1 MKIGEI
7 YENNVQDLLQLE
19 QKEAE
24 RLMGIFK
31 ELTGE
36 MLKKMNTWSFIEDF
50 KQERRYTA
58 AKYRNLFA
66 ELGNAIAKLIE
77 KYDFVDEKT
86 LVKLKELSAKHLN
99 KEIALDSE
107 VFKGT
112 PIAINWDVIV
122 RSMNPKKNLLDT
134 KEASRQAYSQATRKR
149 YLRSIQK
156 SLILQETQ
164 TEAADR
170 LEVQG
175 RGYRD
180 MKDTY
185 KRDPETILDM
195 EWATTKDWEELIK
208 REKGLR
214 NFTSRF
220 FEAERWRI
228 NRILR
233 TEMHFIYN
241 DSKLSGMKK
250 VRDKY
255 NPKMKKSLYHPQ
267 DNRTADDSKQL
278 KVKNPVIDMDKPF
291 KFTYEY
297 KRKDGTVKQ
306 YHRQFDYPPDR
317 PNDRSIL
324 IPIWVD

>member
-7 YENNVQDLLQLE
+7 YENNVQELLQLE

-24 RLMGIFK
+24 RLMGVFQ
-31 ELTGE
+31 ELVGE
-36 MLKKMNTWSFIEDF
+36 MLQKMSTWSFIEDF

-58 AKYRNLFA
+58 AKYRSLFS

-86 LVKLKELSAKHLN
+86 LAKLKKLSAKHLD
-99 KEIALDSE
+99 KEIEIDSE

-112 PIAINWDVIV
+112 PIAVNWDVIV

-134 KEASRQAYSQATRKR
+134 KEASRRAYSQATRKR

-156 SLILQETQ
+156 SLILQENQ

-170 LEVQG
+170 MEAQG
-175 RGYRD
+175 RGYRP
-180 MKDTY
+180 MKDSY

-195 EWATTKDWEELIK
+195 EWATTKDWEDLIK

-214 NFTSRF
+214 NFSSRF

-228 NRILR
+228 HRILR

-241 DSKLSGMKK
+241 DSKLSGMKQ

-267 DNRTADDSKQL
+267 DSRTADDSKQL
-278 KVKNPVIDMDKPF
+278 EAKNPIINMDKPLNLP
-291 KFTYEY
+291 TN
-297 KRKDGTVKQ
+297 TNVKMEQ
-306 YHRQFDYPPDR
+306 
-317 PNDRSIL
+317 
-324 IPIWVD
+324 